1 MEHRGEIIEQAVRKS
16 GMPLVTISKKM
27 GKSRRWLYLQFEN
40 PLVSLDVV
48 LQIGKIIYYDF
59 SDEIQLL
66 KVNTYVAEPNIS
78 NGQDEVIYWKEKYF
92 KVMEE
97 YHVLLKKI
105 AFLEL
110 K

>member
-16 GMPLVTISKKM
+16 GISLVTISKKM

-40 PLVSLDVV
+40 PSVSLDVV

-59 SDEIQLL
+59 SEDIQLL
-66 KVNTYVAEPNIS
+66 KVNSFVSEIEDTKTDREI
-78 NGQDEVIYWKEKYF
+78 EYWKEKYYAI
-92 KVMEE
+92 MEE
-97 YHVLLKKI
+97 YLLLLKKV
-105 AFLEL
+105 AVLEM

>member
-1 MEHRGEIIEQAVRKS
+1 MEHRGEIIEQAVRRS
-16 GMPLVTISKKM
+16 GISIVTISKKM

-59 SDEIQLL
+59 SEDIQLL
-66 KVNTYVAEPNIS
+66 KVHSLVSEKDE
-78 NGQDEVIYWKEKYF
+78 NGTQREVDYWKEKYYAM
-92 KVMEE
+92 MEE
-97 YHVLLKKI
+97 YLLLLKKVAI
-105 AFLEL
+105 LEM

>member
-16 GMPLVTISKKM
+16 GMSLVTISKKM

-59 SDEIQLL
+59 SEDIQIL
-66 KVNTYVAEPNIS
+66 KVNTFIS
-78 NGQDEVIYWKEKYF
+78 EIDDNKTEREVEYWKEKYYTI
-92 KVMEE
+92 MEE
-97 YHVLLKKI
+97 YLLLLKKTTI
-105 AFLEL
+105 LEV